1 VHQERNW
8 TYVQVY
14 GAGHLIPLYKP
25 EAAYIM
31 ARDFIFGSA
40 TTGLLTADGVA
51 GGENATL
58 QGAVLPAGPEI
69 YYGNGSTM
77 GTYVAPSATIAAWQ
91 SFLASVTATV
101 SYSAVGS
108 VSVSGVVG
116 NATGSGRSAIETGK
130 SGAGTGGKT
139 QWTGLLGAVLLG
151 LMLLA

>member
-101 SYSAVGS
+101 SYSAVSS
-108 VSVSGVVG
+108 VSASGTG
-116 NATGSGRSAIETGK
+116 SSAGATGTSGANATRRVKWIGPLGS
-130 SGAGTGGKT
+130 
-139 QWTGLLGAVLLG
+139 LMAVV
-151 LMLLA
+151 LAM